1 MAITS
6 GQTSVGTAATQI
18 DGRWQNPSRITI
30 HNLDNT
36 DSVYLGNSTV
46 GTATGLELMKQ
57 TTLQF
62 ELEPLEVMYAVS
74 TKTGHKISWL
84 RQTV

>member
-1 MAITS
+1 MIS
-6 GQTSVGTAATQI
+6 NGQTSVGTAATVL

-36 DSVYLGNSTV
+36 DAVYLGNDSVTI
-46 GTATGLELMKQ
+46 TNGLELMKQ
-57 TTLQF
+57 STLSF
-62 ELEPLEVMYAVS
+62 YLEPLEQIYAVS
-74 TKTGHKISWL
+74 SKTGHKVSWL

>member
-1 MAITS
+1 MIS
-6 GQTSVGTAATQI
+6 NGQTSIGTAATSI
-18 DGRWQNPSRITI
+18 DGVWTNPSRITI

-36 DSVYLGNSTV
+36 DAVYLGNNSVTI
-46 GTATGLELMKQ
+46 TNGLELMKQ

-62 ELEPLEVMYAVS
+62 YLEPLDQIWAVS
-74 TKTGHKISWL
+74 SKAGHKISWL

>member
-1 MAITS
+1 MAIIN
-6 GQTSVGTAATQI
+6 GQTSVGTAATAL
-18 DGRWQNPSRITI
+18 DGVHTNPSRIII

-36 DSVYLGNSTV
+36 DSCYIGNSSVTI
-46 GTATGLELMKQ
+46 TNGLELMKQ
-57 TTLQF
+57 ETLEIQ
-62 ELEPLEVMYAVS
+62 LEPLEQIYAVS